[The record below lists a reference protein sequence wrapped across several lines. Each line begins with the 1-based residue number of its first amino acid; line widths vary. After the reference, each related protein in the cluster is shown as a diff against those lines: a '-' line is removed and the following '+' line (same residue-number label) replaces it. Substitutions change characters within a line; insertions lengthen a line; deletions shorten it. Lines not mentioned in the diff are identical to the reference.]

1 VVVVVEMMGLEPT
14 TPCLQSSRELAV
26 CYAGKTLLCG
36 DRKLSS
42 YGVVSALLRG
52 PRPPFGYSSGAAV
65 VVSRSLYQ
73 WRPQGN
79 LECHQRS

>member
-1 VVVVVEMMGLEPT
+1 MLVVEMMGLEPT

-26 CYAGKTLLCG
+26 CYAGKTLLSG

-42 YGVVSALLRG
+42 YGVVSAFLRA
-52 PRPPFGYSSGAAV
+52 RVLPPAARLVPPSWSAGAYTSGV
-65 VVSRSLYQ
+65 CT
-73 WRPQGN
+73 GT